1 MKSIAESIGNEQTHI
16 QAVEKIKNAGRIC
29 HVFLPAISALLAI
42 AVELF
47 IHDSG
52 RHAATKHPYFL
63 YVLAIAVICFGIAAA
78 GSFFCKR
85 LQVWLAESS
94 LFFAVVF
101 LVLNVSNVI
110 TKKIT
115 LLPVIFFPSLDK
127 ILSVLFED
135 WLFLLTC
142 LGSSGKL
149 LFTGFVCGALVGFIT
164 GVAVGF
170 CRSAAYWINPLVRI
184 LGPIPA
190 TAWIPIVLVSFP
202 TTFSASTFLIALAVW
217 FPTAV
222 MTSSGILNVQNAY
235 FEVSST
241 LGAGRFYQIF
251 KVGIPAAMP
260 HVFLGL
266 FNGMCASFLTLM
278 TAEMLG
284 VKNGIGWYINWQ
296 KDMMAYANV
305 YAGLILIAVTFYM
318 LITLLFRVRDHVLV
332 WQKGVIKW

>member
-1 MKSIAESIGNEQTHI
+1 M
-16 QAVEKIKNAGRIC
+16 
-29 HVFLPAISALLAI
+29 L
-42 AVELF
+42 
-47 IHDSG
+47 
-52 RHAATKHPYFL
+52 
-63 YVLAIAVICFGIAAA
+63 
-78 GSFFCKR
+78 KR
-85 LQVWLAESS
+85 LQDWLPVVSGGLAIFIELFLKNSSRHPRTQEPYLFYALLIFTIFFAIIAILSCFNKRVKIWLAEKS
-94 LFFAVVF
+94 LFVAASI
-101 LVLNVSNVI
+101 LALTILNIV
-110 TKKIT
+110 TKKFA
-115 LLPVIFFPSLDK
+115 LLPVIFFPSPDK
-127 ILSVLFED
+127 ILSVIIED
-135 WLFLLTC
+135 RTFLLTC
-142 LGSSGKL
+142 LASSGKL
-149 LFTGFVCGALVGFIT
+149 LFTGCFFGALAGFIT

-170 CRSAAYWINPLVRI
+170 SKNAAYWINPIVRL

-202 TTFSASTFLIALAVW
+202 TTFSASCFLIALSVW

-222 MTSSGILNVQNAY
+222 LTGSGILNVQNAY

-260 HVFLGL
+260 HMFIGL
-266 FNGMCASFLTLM
+266 FNGLCAAFITLM

-305 YAGLILIAVTFYM
+305 YAGLIIIAVTFSV
-318 LITLLFRVRDHVLV
+318 LLTLLFRVRDGILV

>member
-1 MKSIAESIGNEQTHI
+1 MK
-16 QAVEKIKNAGRIC
+16 KINIW
-29 HVFLPAISALLAI
+29 LPVISGLLAM
-42 AVELF
+42 VLDLCLPNSF
-47 IHDSG
+47 
-52 RHAATKHPYFL
+52 RYAALKQPYFL
-63 YVLAIAVICFGIAAA
+63 YVLLAVTIFFAIAMILSIFKNSVRLWMQHIGQFA
-78 GSFFCKR
+78 GAV
-85 LQVWLAESS
+85 L
-94 LFFAVVF
+94 LF
-101 LVLNVSNVI
+101 LNVFNIV
-110 TKKIT
+110 TKKLA
-115 LLPVIFFPSLDK
+115 LLPVIFFPAPDK
-127 ILSVLFED
+127 IFGVLFED
-135 WLFLLTC
+135 WSFLAVC
-142 LGSSGKL
+142 VFSSAKL
-149 LFTGFVCGALVGFIT
+149 LVTGFVFGA
-164 GVAVGF
+164 AVGF
-170 CRSAAYWINPLVRI
+170 LTGIAVGFSRQAAYWVNPLVRI

-202 TTFSASTFLIALAVW
+202 TTFSASCFLIALAVW

-260 HVFLGL
+260 HVFIGL
-266 FNGMCASFLTLM
+266 FNGACASFITLM

-305 YAGLILIAVTFYM
+305 YAGLIIIAVTFFII
-318 LITLLFRVRDHVLV
+318 ITLLFKLRDHLLV